1 MRRRRLRFVLSIT
14 SLTLVTALVGC
25 AGGASDNGTVDEPA
39 DEGTNEEEAPPEET
53 YNLRFNHVLSESEPF
68 HASFLSWAEAVEER
82 TNGGLTIDVYPAAQ
96 LGVEEDIIEQIKNGV
111 NVGQNTD
118 AARLGM
124 YVEDIAVM
132 NGPYFVDNLDEVLQ
146 LAESETVQSYLA
158 QLEEEGLKVLSFN
171 WVQTHR
177 HFFTNKEINT
187 PDDLAGL
194 RIRTPGSPIWQESIR
209 ALGAEPVA
217 MDFGEMY
224 TGIQQGAVDGAELV
238 YANIPGAKL
247 FEVLSHVTETGHILL
262 INFEVVSAE
271 WFNSLPEEYQEILVE
286 ECNRAGL
293 EASQTME
300 DAIPDLKA
308 QLIEQGMT
316 INEDPDVDAFREAG
330 EAAYERLGL
339 SDVKATIWSE
349 IGKQ

>member
-1 MRRRRLRFVLSIT
+1 MAA
-14 SLTLVTALVGC
+14 ALVGC
-25 AGGASDNGTVDEPA
+25 TGGSGNGAVEEEPV
-39 DEGTNEEEAPPEET
+39 EGETSEEAPPEET
-53 YNLRFNHVLSESEPF
+53 YNLRFNHVLSETEPF
-68 HASFLSWAEAVEER
+68 HAGFLSWAEAVEER

-118 AARLGM
+118 SARLGQ
-124 YVEDIAVM
+124 YVPDIAVM
-132 NGPYFVDNLDEVLQ
+132 NGPYFVDNLDEVQ
-146 LAESETVQSYLA
+146 ALADSPTVQGY
-158 QLEEEGLKVLSFN
+158 LEELEAEGLKVVSFN

-187 PDDLAGL
+187 PADLAGL

-217 MDFGEMY
+217 MNFGEMY
-224 TGIQQGAVDGAELV
+224 SGIQQGAVDGAELV

-247 FEVLSHVTETGHILL
+247 FEVLSHATETGHILL

-286 ECNRAGL
+286 ECDRAGL

-300 DAIPDLKA
+300 EMIPDIKA
-308 QLIEQGMT
+308 QLVEQGMT
-316 INEDPDVDAFREAG
+316 INENPDVDAFREAG
-330 EAAYERLGL
+330 EAAYEALGL
-339 SDVKATIWSE
+339 TDVKATIWSE
-349 IGKQ
+349 IGK